1 MEIRKK
7 KIFNEIVTNIRFTKL
22 WKNICV
28 YFFLFTGNGNPLYDI
43 LTFLLWFIWAWDVF
57 LSNVEYKFEEF
68 YFLSNV
74 ERFHPK
80 KHLGRRGEMNVPNM
94 RFLSEIFIF
103 IHLFIAELKFCVVE

>member
-7 KIFNEIVTNIRFTKL
+7 KIFNEIVINIRFTKL
-22 WKNICV
+22 WKNDFLYV
-28 YFFLFTGNGNPLYDI
+28 FTFFYLLVMATLLYDI

-57 LSNVEYKFEEF
+57 LSKVEYKFEEF

-80 KHLGRRGEMNVPNM
+80 KTPRKKSPFFREN
-94 RFLSEIFIF
+94 EC
-103 IHLFIAELKFCVVE
+103 A